1 MGRIISL
8 CFSSVFLF
16 AVCIFG
22 FAIPANSGEKL
33 TPRGGGVELALK
45 TKPPS
50 CVPVLCWKQNV
61 GWCMCDPCAHVVD
74 CRAATG
80 GRAKPK
86 AKG

>member
-1 MGRIISL
+1 
-8 CFSSVFLF
+8 
-16 AVCIFG
+16 
-22 FAIPANSGEKL
+22 
-33 TPRGGGVELALK
+33 LK